1 MLFLLV
7 HPPMGSRSTP
17 RLWAAGHRA
26 TEQLRLPTGAQGSWV
41 PAPRAAFGRSRGTTD
56 APALQPSTAGARGGE
71 SAASTAPGLQHAPS
85 RSALVRDPAGT
96 RKEGKIPSVLTAQGP
111 GRRIP
116 AEGPAWLEGERLSSP
131 AEPAQHAAIRGS
143 LAKAEVMQRAERS
156 SWFL

>member
-7 HPPMGSRSTP
+7 HPPMGSRSTL

-41 PAPRAAFGRSRGTTD
+41 PAPRTAFGRSRG
-56 APALQPSTAGARGGE
+56 TAGARGGE
-71 SAASTAPGLQHAPS
+71 SSASTTPGLQHAPS
-85 RSALVRDPAGT
+85 RSALVRDPAGR

-116 AEGPAWLEGERLSSP
+116 AGGPAWLEGEWLSSP
-131 AEPAQHAAIRGS
+131 AEPTQHAAIRGS
-143 LAKAEVMQRAERS
+143 LAKAEVMQQAERS